1 MNEDKD
7 IQIALMPAPMD
18 REAPE
23 ALKRKLRAKAREK
36 ARPRV
41 SWWSLSPVAL
51 VGVTALGMVAFTM
64 LPAKAAAKTFDLV
77 VAAAQQVNAFQFSV
91 VSNEKAKREFI
102 TIAGSDGH
110 VYMRSEEGTFFQLD
124 PGSMTIFDP
133 DEKSVMRFKFGNLV
147 DAKEVMNMVQSGIAE
162 GMKEMDL
169 KKMLKEYEAKYGRD
183 NIRISPVAQEN
194 GHNVYHVSLA
204 SNQEPERVEMTV
216 DAATNLPERLVVDS
230 RDGSTWHNSVT
241 MEMRFGARV
250 DPSLLRS
257 TIPANVK
264 VQEIDLGAM
273 VGDAMKG
280 LENLS
285 KQTPKP

>member
-1 MNEDKD
+1 VNEDKD

-23 ALKRKLRAKAREK
+23 PLKRKLRLMAGEK
-36 ARPRV
+36 SRRRMN
-41 SWWSLSPVAL
+41 WWSLSPVAL

-110 VYMRSEEGTFFQLD
+110 VYMRSEQGTFFQLD

-183 NIRISPVAQEN
+183 NIRISPVSQ
-194 GHNVYHVSLA
+194 GVYHVTLA
-204 SNQEPERVEMTV
+204 SNQEPERVEMTI

-230 RDGSTWHNSVT
+230 RDGGTWHNEVT

-264 VQEIDLGAM
+264 VQEIDLGSM

-280 LENLS
+280 MENFG
-285 KQTPKP
+285 KQIPKP